1 MVTRVL
7 SESLLPF
14 IAGMFGYMLK
24 RWLGD
29 VTTNNIIKP
38 LVNLLKKKFIKTERD
53 MAVYLHGYNEMINK
67 KKAGGG

>member
-1 MVTRVL
+1 
-7 SESLLPF
+7 
-14 IAGMFGYMLK
+14 MFGYMLK